1 MDKFKNSEM
10 KQVFDNFNNAERIN
24 LADIDKIKS
33 SKSKSEL
40 LSAQKVQAFKQIFK
54 LAEKNIKRKAFDIF
68 DKFNVEFQ
76 ITVED
81 LQNYSE
87 SFSNAV
93 SFKNIDTPE
102 KQGLKVSMNFNL
114 AKILQLPAEEV
125 YAFVYA
131 TMYNSLLKKRASV
144 SEKDEIKFGKVSELE
159 EDAAVN
165 DANNDRQG
173 NYIQPK
179 KTIIDYIKDILRL
192 LFGDDK
198 SNYDACAKQIKK
210 DFTENGIG
218 EQDLFENPN
227 GKNLLAERYG
237 KLVKKGYEQQA
248 TFLLGEISKNDF
260 KRLANGN
267 DSEIKSFCVNLSKSI
282 LRFNNINENEVNIE
296 FTNEGNF
303 LGSYSDR
310 GFGGQ
315 SLIINL
321 EKIKQKNNPAE
332 LVMVLTHELT
342 HAIDSTINKSIGNVT
357 DKGYGL
363 QDNLVGG
370 TNGIE
375 SVRDLMEKRKI
386 ESDRDINN
394 TEKRRK
400 YEIAKDIFDY
410 TKKLQEIC
418 YRVNPNERSARMGEL
433 SAVIFLQKLSDDPEI
448 KSYADASIN
457 SYKNYQNKVIENIN
471 EVDAMI
477 SKFHS
482 AIENNKEVDTET
494 KRIIAERIAY
504 LESLK
509 QRDKLKSSIAFGD
522 EGKSLGIASS
532 GLDKE
537 NELGDE

>member
-1 MDKFKNSEM
+1 MSDLKNSEM
-10 KQVFDNFNNAERIN
+10 KQTFENYNSAERVN

-33 SKSKSEL
+33 SKAKSEL
-40 LSAQKVQAFKQIFK
+40 LSTQKMQAFKQIFK
-54 LAEKNIKRKAFDIF
+54 LAEKNIERKAFDIF

-76 ITVED
+76 ITAED

-125 YAFVYA
+125 YSYVYA
-131 TMYNSLLKKRASV
+131 SMYNSLLKKRASV

-198 SNYDACAKQIKK
+198 SNYNDCAKQIKK
-210 DFTENGIG
+210 DFAENGIG

-227 GKNLLAERYG
+227 GKNLFAERYG

-248 TFLLGEISKNDF
+248 TFLLGEISKDDF

-267 DSEIKSFCVNLSKSI
+267 DGEIKSFCVNLSKSI
-282 LRFNNINENEVNIE
+282 LRFNGINENEVNIE

-342 HAIDSTINKSIGNVT
+342 HAIDSTINKSVGNVT

-375 SVRDLMEKRKI
+375 SVRDLMEKRKAD
-386 ESDRDINN
+386 SDRDKNN
-394 TEKRRK
+394 AEKRRK
-400 YEIAKDIFDY
+400 YEIAKDVFDY

-433 SAVIFLQKLSDDPEI
+433 SAIIFLQKLSDDPQI
-448 KSYADASIN
+448 KSYTEASIN
-457 SYKNYQNKVIENIN
+457 SYKNYQNKVLANIN

-477 SKFHS
+477 SKYHS
-482 AIENNKEVDTET
+482 TIENNREIDAET

-509 QRDKLKSSIAFGD
+509 QRGKLNASTAFGD
-522 EGKSLGIASS
+522 EGKSLDIASGVS
-532 GLDKE
+532 KE
-537 NELGDE
+537 TELGDE